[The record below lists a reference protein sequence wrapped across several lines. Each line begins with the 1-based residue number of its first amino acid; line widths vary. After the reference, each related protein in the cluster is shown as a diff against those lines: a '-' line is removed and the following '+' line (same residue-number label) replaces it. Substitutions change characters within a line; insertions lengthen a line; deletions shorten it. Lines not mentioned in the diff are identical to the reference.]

1 MITRFLVAAPIA
13 VAVSAAFL
21 GLAATPAS
29 AAAIDCA
36 TASGNLRAA
45 AANAAPDAARKAMT
59 AIRTGE
65 ALCKDDARAEAGK
78 KFAVAAKALGVDV
91 ASLSGTSTAAAN

>member
-1 MITRFLVAAPIA
+1 MTNRFFTAAPIA
-13 VAVSAAFL
+13 VAIGALLSIAAPVSAA
-21 GLAATPAS
+21 T
-29 AAAIDCA
+29 IDCA

-45 AANAAPDAARKAMT
+45 AATAQPDAARKALQ

-78 KFAVAAKALGVDV
+78 KFAIAAKTLGVDFAQV
-91 ASLSGTSTAAAN
+91 NGAATASN